1 MTTTR
6 KCAAVVVGAGPA
18 GVAVVGNLLERQLGS
33 IAWIDP
39 SFESGRVNRKY
50 REVPSNTKVSFFQS
64 YATSLQPFRTIIE
77 NTPRPNAFTTM
88 AKLDQEKTCHLHYAA
103 DMIRGLT
110 NGLVKME
117 QVYAYQGFVTAAT
130 LNSKVGRPPCETGRE
145 TRRSQYQKAPLTM
158 TSQPDQPKWTVRI
171 KQSSNNGSEDL
182 EIETSRLILCTGSH
196 PTNLPVPIPGLEIHN
211 LDLDTVLKPSLLSE
225 TLPTTKPTTVAVVG
239 ASHSAILALLNLV
252 TLAQSSHPH
261 LRVKWFTRH
270 KLRYAEFMDGWIL
283 RDNTGLKG
291 LAADFARTQL
301 EEGVL
306 AGSDAGKIVTK
317 VDCAGGEVKEKDMY
331 RVHLP
336 GCDYITQA
344 VGFTRDPLPKLVK
357 GDGDEAKPLSMEFD
371 HETGAFHE
379 SAPSEEKIPGLFGA
393 GIAFPQRVV
402 DPYGNVEYAV
412 GFFKFMKFL
421 KKVVPSW

>member
-88 AKLDQEKTCHLHYAA
+88 AKLDQENTCHLHYAA

-130 LNSKVGRPPCETGRE
+130 LSSK
-145 TRRSQYQKAPLTM
+145 
-158 TSQPDQPKWTVRI
+158 PDQARWTVRI
-171 KQSSNNGSEDL
+171 KQSSGNEANEL

-196 PTNLPVPIPGLEIHN
+196 PTNLPVPIP
-211 LDLDTVLKPSLLSE
+211 VLSE

-306 AGSDAGKIVTK
+306 GSSDAGKIVTK
-317 VDCAGGEVKEKDMY
+317 VDCAGGEAREKEMY
-331 RVHLP
+331 RAHLP
-336 GCDYITQA
+336 DCDYITQA
-344 VGFTRDPLPKLVK
+344 VGFTRDPLPQLVK
-357 GDGDEAKPLSMEFD
+357 GDDAEPLSMEFD

-379 SAPSEEKIPGLFGA
+379 SAPAGEKIPGLFGA

>member
-1 MTTTR
+1 MATR

-18 GVAVVGNLLERQLGS
+18 GVAVVGNLLERQLGT

-50 REVPSNTKVSFFQS
+50 REVPSNTKVSLFQA
-64 YATSLQPFRTIIE
+64 YATSLQPFRTVIE

-103 DMIRGLT
+103 DMICDLT
-110 NGLVKME
+110 NGLTKME
-117 QVYAYQGFVTAAT
+117 QVYACHGFVTSAT
-130 LNSKVGRPPCETGRE
+130 LNTRPD
-145 TRRSQYQKAPLTM
+145 KA
-158 TSQPDQPKWTVRI
+158 KWTVRI
-171 KQSSNNGSEDL
+171 KQNETDSNDL

-196 PTNLPVPIPGLEIHN
+196 PTNLPVPIPGLEIQS
-211 LDLDTVLKPSLLSE
+211 LDLDTVLKPTLLSK
-225 TLPTTKPTTVAVVG
+225 TLPTTKPTTIAVIG
-239 ASHSAILALLNLV
+239 ASHSAILALLNLL

-270 KLRYAEFMDGWIL
+270 PLRYAEYKDGWIL

-291 LAADFARTQL
+291 SAADFAHNQL
-301 EEGVL
+301 EDEKL
-306 AGSDAGKIVTK
+306 GSSEAGKIITK
-317 VDCAGGEVKEKDMY
+317 IDCAGGKDRENDMY
-331 RVHLP
+331 RVNLP

-344 VGFTRDPLPKLVK
+344 VGFTRDPLPQLIKEEEGL
-357 GDGDEAKPLSMEFD
+357 PLSMEFD

-379 SAPSEEKIPGLFGA
+379 PGHGGAEGDGDGAGEKIPGLFGA

-421 KKVVPSW
+421 KKVVPQW

>member
-130 LNSKVGRPPCETGRE
+130 LSSK
-145 TRRSQYQKAPLTM
+145 
-158 TSQPDQPKWTVRI
+158 PDQPKWTVRI
-171 KQSSNNGSEDL
+171 KQSSTNGSDDL

-196 PTNLPVPIPGLEIHN
+196 PTNLPVPIPGLEIHT
-211 LDLDTVLKPSLLSE
+211 LDLDTVLKPSILSE

-252 TLAQSSHPH
+252 TLAQTSHPH

-306 AGSDAGKIVTK
+306 ASSDAGKIVSK
-317 VDCAGGEVKEKDMY
+317 VDCAGGEVREKEMY

-336 GCDYITQA
+336 DCDYITQA

-357 GDGDEAKPLSMEFD
+357 GDEAKPLSMEFD

-379 SAPSEEKIPGLFGA
+379 SAPSGEKIPGLFGA